1 VTYAQELQK
10 YYNNLNMDVKVQIEA
25 NLTELD
31 DTDDK
36 SYLREAFMAEHRKLE
51 KEEHQAQNIDK
62 LEREKNQRLNIK
74 SAFSNHFKFVD
85 PIQVREIKGITKRT
99 ADLTAPKFQKKV
111 STNSSIKPNIE
122 YDKLSRK

>member
-74 SAFSNHFKFVD
+74 STFSNHFKFVD

>member
-1 VTYAQELQK
+1 MTYAQELQK

-74 SAFSNHFKFVD
+74 STFSNHFKFVD